1 MQGFVNT
8 YDPKKVIITFGG
20 VPITGFA
27 DGTFVQID
35 PNAEMWIKKVGAD
48 GEVIRSQSNDNT
60 HTVQI
65 TLQQSSASNDYLS
78 TCMNA
83 DKLTGMGMLPLSIT
97 DLNGTTLH
105 FWPQAW
111 IQTDPSYGFAKEVTD
126 RQWTLHTGQEIGGN
140 YGGNLLG

>member
-35 PNAEMWIKKVGAD
+35 PNAEMWTKKVGAD
-48 GEVIRSQSNDNT
+48 GEVTRSQSNDNT

-97 DLNGTTLH
+97 DLYYSSAQCIIVSLLNKPPTHH
-105 FWPQAW
+105 FWYR
-111 IQTDPSYGFAKEVTD
+111 QT
-126 RQWTLHTGQEIGGN
+126 
-140 YGGNLLG
+140 LLMDLQKK